1 MEPAE
6 ILATTH
12 ILDHK
17 GILDLIYLNK
27 FFICQHQLR
36 GVDATEGRGYRMDEV
51 DHGFT
56 TTKAKVT
63 MKNERGM
70 VLAMV

>member
-36 GVDATEGRGYRMDEV
+36 AVDATEGRGFRMDEV

-56 TTKAKVT
+56 TK
-63 MKNERGM
+63 
-70 VLAMV
+70 